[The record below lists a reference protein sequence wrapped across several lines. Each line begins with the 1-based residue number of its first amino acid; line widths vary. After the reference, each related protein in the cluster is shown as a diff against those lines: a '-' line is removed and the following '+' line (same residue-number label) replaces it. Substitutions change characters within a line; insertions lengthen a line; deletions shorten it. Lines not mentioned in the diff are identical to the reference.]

1 MAAGSRNSE
10 KITIN
15 NNYFM
20 GGSSVSRKLGIANS
34 FYYGQGLDWR
44 SDPSQMNVLP
54 GNRQLASNLT
64 DLITAMD
71 QDLNGVRWGSG
82 SNGGLYKIN
91 TSNAV
96 SKEAQLTENGS
107 AGLLYNQVTDQLYV
121 PGQTAVSMFG
131 QVTSGNVGNPI
142 YKPNQFAQS
151 ASVAPGCVNLYNT
164 SDGFFDG
171 IARNNV
177 QGIGVGIT
185 ESIVASGQVVTNTT
199 NNYSVLTDIS
209 ETPGQF
215 CFFAPDIE
223 PFYSISVYIT
233 NVGTGNATLTL
244 HDSLNNAL
252 ASVTIVSGNLKAN
265 AYNEFVFG
273 KQIRALV
280 SASQTGTTATYH
292 WHLTSTV
299 ATDTMTVGTITT
311 GDLSTA
317 DFLLFAYRMIQTT
330 NGWHPTALF
339 TGSGIPQ
346 LCIGN
351 GQYLSTYNFGNDAN
365 PLNSQWVRHAL
376 FFKPGYE
383 VCGITTNNQY
393 LVVAAE
399 RRSKNSS
406 RNFQDGILY
415 FWDGTTSAP
424 NFTIDIPMGAP
435 YGLYTFNNVTY
446 FAVAGSLFAWSG
458 GQTVLKVRKL
468 AYQNTDYLNAVDNT
482 LINPNMFTSRYNL
495 LMMGYPS
502 TTTNVNINYGIWS
515 WGTVEL
521 TFPNSYGLSYTLSND
536 LLNTT
541 GTANN
546 NLQIGCVQ
554 NFVDSMYTSWQ
565 YTDGAGTVHYGLDIL
580 DNFSTPSS
588 TFSWQSLIW
597 DGGSRYK
604 VKQALRLKVSFLPL
618 PAGCTITPTYSI
630 DRGAFVVADP
640 TAGTSYTN
648 STVGTTNVVIE
659 INNARFHEVQW
670 GFNGTSSSGATEPVT
685 ITGVSMEINPLP
697 DELEVRE
704 DG

>member
-1 MAAGSRNSE
+1 MASGPKNSE
-10 KITIN
+10 KLTIN
-15 NNYFM
+15 NNYFS
-20 GGSSVSRKLGIANS
+20 GGTSISRKLGIANS

-44 SDPSQMNVLP
+44 TDPSQMSVLP
-54 GNRQLASNLT
+54 GNRALATNLQ

-71 QDLNGVRWGSG
+71 QDLNGVRWGVG
-82 SNGGLYKIN
+82 SNGGLYQIN
-91 TSNAV
+91 TSNV
-96 SKEAQLTENGS
+96 LSKKAQLTEDGS
-107 AGLLYNQVTDQLYV
+107 AGLLYNQVTDQLYI
-121 PGQTAVSMFG
+121 PGQSAVSMFG
-131 QVTSGNVGNPI
+131 QVTSGIAKNPNF
-142 YKPNQFAQS
+142 KSNQFAQS

-185 ESIVASGQVVTNTT
+185 EAVVASGQVVTNSTET
-199 NNYSVLTDIS
+199 YSVPSALS
-209 ETPGQF
+209 EDPGNF

-223 PFYSISVYIT
+223 PFYSISVYLVA
-233 NVGTGNATLTL
+233 VGTGNATLTL
-244 HDSLNNAL
+244 HDSLNNTL
-252 ASVTIVSGNLKAN
+252 ATVTVNHASLVAN
-265 AYNEFVFG
+265 SYNEFVFG
-273 KQIRALV
+273 KQVRALV

-292 WHLTSTV
+292 WHLTSSVTS
-299 ATDTMTVGTITT
+299 DTMKVGTINTD
-311 GDLSTA
+311 DLSSA
-317 DFLLFAYRMIQTT
+317 DFLLFAYRLISTA

-339 TGSGIPQ
+339 TGSGVPQ

-383 VCGITTNNQY
+383 VCGISTNNQY
-393 LVVAAE
+393 LVIAAE
-399 RRSKNSS
+399 RRSTNSS

-458 GQTVLKVRKL
+458 GQTVIKVRKL
-468 AYQNTDYLNAVDNT
+468 AYQNTDYLDAVDNT
-482 LINPNMFTSRYNL
+482 IINPNMFTSRYNL

-502 TTTNVNINYGIWS
+502 STTNVNINYGIWS

-521 TFPNSYGLSYTLSND
+521 TFPNSYGLSYTLSNNQ
-536 LLNTT
+536 LNTT
-541 GTANN
+541 GPAGT

-565 YTDGAGTVHYGLDIL
+565 YTSGGTTYYGLDIL

-588 TFSWQSLIW
+588 NFSWQSLIW

-604 VKQALRLKVSFLPL
+604 VKQALRMKISFLPL
-618 PAGCTITPTYSI
+618 PTGCTVTPTYSLN
-630 DRGAFVVADP
+630 RGAFIVADP
-640 TAGTSYTN
+640 LTGTSYTN
-648 STVGTTNVVIE
+648 STVGSTDAVIE
-659 INNARFHEVQW
+659 INNARFHEIQW
-670 GFNGTSSSGATEPVT
+670 GFNGTSSSGATQPVT
-685 ITGVSMEINPLP
+685 ITGVSIEINPLP
-697 DELEVRE
+697 DEIDIKE